1 MNTFMQQ
8 HGAIYHLTQIMRE
21 QLMDILTDSDLAFT
35 PGGSNPTLGEL
46 CKEMGEVEYSYIQS
60 IQTLTHD
67 WSYRSTEAKLAD
79 HVNQLKAWY
88 KQLDSQLQTAM
99 EALSDDD
106 LNKMVKRNTGE
117 ATVNVGTE
125 LHIYREALLIYYAKI
140 AVYLKAMNKT
150 MPEQWQGWIG

>member
-8 HGAIYHLTQIMRE
+8 HGAIYRLTQVMRD
-21 QLMDILTDSDLAFT
+21 QLMDIIADSELAFT

-60 IQTLTHD
+60 IQTLSHD
-67 WSYRSTEAKLAD
+67 WMYRNAGTNLANSVD
-79 HVNQLKAWY
+79 QLKVWY

-99 EALSDDD
+99 ENLSDDD

-117 ATVNVGTE
+117 AVVNVGTE
-125 LHIYREALLIYYAKI
+125 LHIYREALLIFYSKV

-150 MPEQWQGWIG
+150 MPKQWQGWIG